1 MVENATYV
9 TFILYLV
16 VLLTVG
22 IITYRM
28 TNTLSDYILGG
39 RNLNSWVAAFSAQAS
54 DFSGWLLIGLP
65 GAAYAAGFG
74 QWSLWIAVGL
84 AIGAMFNWQYVAKRL
99 RVYTQFSQDSITLP
113 EFLENRYHDKSSL
126 LRVIAAAFILIFF
139 LFYTASGLVAGAKLF
154 EGTFNFDYQNA
165 LIIGAIII
173 VVYTFLGG
181 FLAVSW
187 TDFFQA
193 ALMFIAL
200 VVTAVYG
207 TYQIGGFGE
216 LFSQLADISPSLVDG
231 FSGTAYDLEESSSM
245 PWISAGAIGFAGI
258 ISALAW
264 GLGYFGQPHILARFM
279 AIRSKNE
286 VRKSRLIAI
295 TMGVVLPLYGALLVG
310 MVGIVNID
318 QPLDDP
324 EQVFIVLVQMTYNPW
339 IAGFLLAAVLAA
351 IMSTVDSQLLVS
363 SSALTEDFYARFFR
377 RKASQ
382 KELVWVGRIAVLV
395 IALVAVAI
403 AWNEDSS
410 VLELVSYAWAG
421 FGATFGPAIL
431 FSLFWR
437 KTTRNGVLAGMLVG
451 GITVFVWGFN
461 DTLAGFLYEMVP
473 GFILS
478 TIAIIIFS
486 SFGGKPGKEVE
497 EEYDRVVKEM

>member
-1 MVENATYV
+1 MNPTYV

-16 VLLTVG
+16 VLLTIGV
-22 IITYRM
+22 ITYRM

-39 RNLNSWVAAFSAQAS
+39 RRLNSWVAAFSAQAS
-54 DFSGWLLIGLP
+54 DFSGWLLLGLP

-84 AIGAMFNWQYVAKRL
+84 AIGALFNWQYVAKRL
-99 RVYTQFSQDSITLP
+99 RVYTQYSNDSITLP
-113 EFLENRYHDKSSL
+113 EFLENRFQDGSSL
-126 LRVIAAAFILIFF
+126 IRVIAAAFILIFF

-154 EGTFNFDYQNA
+154 EGTFDFDYQNA
-165 LIIGAIII
+165 LILGAIII
-173 VVYTFLGG
+173 VAYTFLGG

-200 VVTAVYG
+200 VITALVG
-207 TYQIGGFGE
+207 VYQIGGFGE
-216 LFSQLADISPSLVDG
+216 LFAGLANVNTSLVDA
-231 FSGTAYDLEESSSM
+231 FQGTEYDLAETV
-245 PWISAGAIGFAGI
+245 PWASVGAIGFFGI

-279 AIRSKNE
+279 AIRDKNE

-310 MVGIVNID
+310 MVGIVQID
-318 QPLDDP
+318 QPLEDP
-324 EQVFIVLVQMTYNPW
+324 EQVFIVLVQMTYDPW

-363 SSALTEDFYARFFR
+363 SSALTEDFYRRFFR
-377 RKASQ
+377 REASQ
-382 KELVWVGRIAVLV
+382 SELVWVGRIAVVV
-395 IALVAVAI
+395 IALIAVSI
-403 AWNEDSS
+403 AWNETSS
-410 VLELVSYAWAG
+410 VLDLVSYAWAG

-431 FSLFWR
+431 FALFWR
-437 KTTRNGVLAGMLVG
+437 RATRNGVLASMLVG
-451 GITVFVWGFN
+451 GITVFVWGAI
-461 DTLAGFLYEMVP
+461 DPLAGFLYEMVP
-473 GFILS
+473 GFLLATLTIIL
-478 TIAIIIFS
+478 
-486 SFGGKPGKEVE
+486 FGLFGDGPSDEVTE
-497 EEYDRVVKEM
+497 EFDKVVKET